1 MDIIVSLFT
10 TYFLY
15 RTLFSAPIDAP
26 SSLYN
31 RITDGDLTSP
41 DCSTLK
47 EAFINFAS
55 FLVGFIIIGAIQSLL
70 MNNFAPQRSEVLDE
84 ISITVLSGQ
93 EFNVFF
99 TLLRLI
105 GAGLFGALSLS
116 TIIATSLIN
125 VLYLI
130 LMTILFKEMGVAT
143 NSVIPILEPF
153 ERPIVLAVTLLILF
167 IYSMVTY
174 DPNLSAV
181 QTIFKCVW
189 EFVDKVH
196 LQSCLSTCI
205 ACTVTNDVAKAV
217 ILATGHSTHLHRL
230 DGF

>member
-84 ISITVLSGQ
+84 ISITVLVKNLMYFSHYFDSLAQ
-93 EFNVFF
+93 DYSVHFPCQ
-99 TLLRLI
+99 RL
-105 GAGLFGALSLS
+105 
-116 TIIATSLIN
+116 
-125 VLYLI
+125 
-130 LMTILFKEMGVAT
+130 
-143 NSVIPILEPF
+143 
-153 ERPIVLAVTLLILF
+153 
-167 IYSMVTY
+167 
-174 DPNLSAV
+174 
-181 QTIFKCVW
+181 
-189 EFVDKVH
+189 
-196 LQSCLSTCI
+196 
-205 ACTVTNDVAKAV
+205 
-217 ILATGHSTHLHRL
+217 
-230 DGF
+230 